1 MAMQLEAAEAPRMRP
16 EAAARASGAI
26 HPTPAEVPHARSTSA
41 SPACHAGG
49 SRITCRGVRK
59 GIRKV
64 EGAHACAGDGRR
76 GFDRHCADRLLT
88 ADQEVAKKSGAGRRK
103 KIAQAQLLVD
113 QICGLGD
120 HLYRVPARAWQ
131 IRKKIYG
138 CCTCYVMTHC
148 GCAPAREREG
158 LGKAV
163 RGARPQD
170 SQGGRSRS

>member
-1 MAMQLEAAEAPRMRP
+1 MRTYP
-16 EAAARASGAI
+16 NTDHQRRVESPARAHPARRLTLWGVGSGVPACSLCVAGGARATTCTARAAGAI

-88 ADQEVAKKSGAGRRK
+88 ADEEVAKKSGAGRRK
-103 KIAQAQLLVD
+103 IIAQAQLLVD
-113 QICGLGD
+113 QICGLGRMNEVY
-120 HLYRVPARAWQ
+120 LRAFG
-131 IRKKIYG
+131 K
-138 CCTCYVMTHC
+138 YVKFYMAAAH
-148 GCAPAREREG
+148 AM
-158 LGKAV
+158 
-163 RGARPQD
+163 
-170 SQGGRSRS
+170 S